1 MARRSS
7 EARPLAGRVAVV
19 TGGSRG
25 IGRGIALR
33 LARDGAHCVITYR
46 RQADAAHEVVEAVER
61 LGVKGLALP
70 LELAEP
76 SAAAPFMDRIGE
88 AFGRLDILV
97 ASAAAT
103 AFRPMLEQKAHNVRL
118 TFAITVES
126 FIALVQSA
134 APLMRGRPGRVVA
147 ISGIDSFQAM
157 TGHGV
162 LGGAKAALESLVRA
176 FALELGPE
184 GITVNGVNPGFIGT
198 DSSRLYV
205 EQGLGSDYEAAVARL
220 EAATPVRRVGT
231 VDDVADCVAWI
242 ASDGAGFLTGQT
254 IVLDGGLTILSP
266 LTRLEESG

>member
-1 MARRSS
+1 
-7 EARPLAGRVAVV
+7 
-19 TGGSRG
+19 
-25 IGRGIALR
+25 
-33 LARDGAHCVITYR
+33 
-46 RQADAAHEVVEAVER
+46 
-61 LGVKGLALP
+61 
-70 LELAEP
+70 
-76 SAAAPFMDRIGE
+76 MDRIGE

-126 FIALVQSA
+126 FIALVQA
-134 APLMRGRPGRVVA
+134 AVPLMRGRPGRVVA

-157 TGHGV
+157 AGHGV
-162 LGGAKAALESLVRA
+162 LGSAKAAMESLVRA

-220 EAATPVRRVGT
+220 EAATPVRRARHRRGRGRLRGMDRLRRRGLSHGS
-231 VDDVADCVAWI
+231 DDRARRGAHDPVAARQ
-242 ASDGAGFLTGQT
+242 ARRTS
-254 IVLDGGLTILSP
+254 
-266 LTRLEESG
+266 LTRRRGHALAFGFAGALVLLAALCPAARGEGGAPVQPGRRDLFRQRESAPPPEAPASWVDA